1 MLPGL
6 AAAQAIPRGEAARG
20 VTVAD
25 RQRQDFDPAG
35 VRLGGFRAD
44 AAADLGI
51 GYDSNILGSNSNRIS
66 DGFAALGAEAG
77 IRSDWSTHALGLT
90 GRIQQRTYFQ
100 ESAQDW
106 TDFAVGVSGRYDL
119 TADTSVSAAYNLVQ
133 GHLNSTSIDVQQAGL
148 SRPVP
153 YIYNEVQ
160 AQAQTRLNRVGMS
173 LLGNWRG
180 YRFQDV
186 DAGPAT
192 TPGGTP
198 PGDVSVNDFDS
209 ATAAVGVNYALAPGR
224 FVNLTLRYQNINY
237 LNGSQSA
244 RDSDTWA
251 ALVGFTYD
259 FDGIWGF
266 NGEVGYLQRDY
277 AGAGLKSL
285 SAPAFAAAVT
295 WQPTQLTTVTGA
307 LRRTVQESIRG
318 NATSYVATTGSLRVD
333 HEYLRNVIL
342 GGELG
347 FEWDEY
353 QQPSQQATDV
363 YAGVSARWLINRN
376 FSLVASYQY
385 AWRIDASQG
394 FDDYNR
400 NLVQLSL
407 RMAL

>member
-1 MLPGL
+1 
-6 AAAQAIPRGEAARG
+6 
-20 VTVAD
+20 
-25 RQRQDFDPAG
+25 
-35 VRLGGFRAD
+35 
-44 AAADLGI
+44 
-51 GYDSNILGSNSNRIS
+51 
-66 DGFAALGAEAG
+66 
-77 IRSDWSTHALGLT
+77 
-90 GRIQQRTYFQ
+90 
-100 ESAQDW
+100 
-106 TDFAVGVSGRYDL
+106 
-119 TADTSVSAAYNLVQ
+119 
-133 GHLNSTSIDVQQAGL
+133 
-148 SRPVP
+148 
-153 YIYNEVQ
+153 
-160 AQAQTRLNRVGMS
+160 
-173 LLGNWRG
+173 
-180 YRFQDV
+180 
-186 DAGPAT
+186 
-192 TPGGTP
+192 
-198 PGDVSVNDFDS
+198 
-209 ATAAVGVNYALAPGR
+209 
-224 FVNLTLRYQNINY
+224 
-237 LNGSQSA
+237 
-244 RDSDTWA
+244 
-251 ALVGFTYD
+251 VGFTYD